1 MKASLVLSW
10 LLLLCACQP
19 SLSRHG
25 KIRPYAESDFF
36 ADQSSARPWP
46 EGAVPRNINSKEAP
60 PLTRESL
67 QHGQQVY
74 NIYCQVCH
82 GLDGHGQGMA
92 VLRGFP
98 HPPDLHEERLR
109 QMPLSHFYDVQTFGF
124 GRMFSYANRIPAQD
138 RWAVA
143 QYVRALQVQQHF
155 PRSALTAEDFSKGK
169 KQ

>member
-1 MKASLVLSW
+1 MRKFVFLGLLILV
-10 LLLLCACQP
+10 CACQP
-19 SLSRHG
+19 SLSEHG
-25 KIRPYAESDFF
+25 KIRPYAKSDFF
-36 ADQSSARPWP
+36 EDQSSARPRP
-46 EGAVPRNINSKEAP
+46 VGAVPRDSEPQTAP

-67 QHGQQVY
+67 HRGQQVY
-74 NIYCQVCH
+74 NFYCQVCH

-124 GRMFSYANRIPAQD
+124 GRMFAYANRIPAHD

-155 PRSALTAEDFSKGK
+155 PRSALGAQDFSKGA
-169 KQ
+169 QQ